1 MNFPL
6 RALLLG
12 LVASFCLSSS
22 VLAVDLK
29 EVQEELK
36 QGKAI
41 LIDVREESEWKE
53 AHLQKAILVPGSQIN
68 SGENNEKVLEKIKA
82 EPDQKIY
89 CHCKSG
95 GRAKLCA
102 RVLGKLGVEVIPIT
116 DSYKKMVQAGFE
128 EADPK

>member
-1 MNFPL
+1 MSSPL
-6 RALLLG
+6 RALLFG
-12 LVASFCLSSS
+12 LVASFCCASSC
-22 VLAVDLK
+22 LAVDLK
-29 EVQEELK
+29 EVQQELS

-41 LIDVREESEWKE
+41 LIDVREEREWKD
-53 AHLQKAILVPGSQIN
+53 AHLEKAILVPGSEIN
-68 SGENNEKVLEKIKA
+68 SGEHNEKVLKLIKA
-82 EPDQKIY
+82 ESDQKIY

-128 EADPK
+128 EADTK

>member
-1 MNFPL
+1 MSFPL

-12 LVASFCLSSS
+12 LVTFFCFASSA
-22 VLAVDLK
+22 LAVDLK
-29 EVQEELK
+29 DVHSELE

-41 LIDVREESEWKE
+41 LIDVREEREWNE
-53 AHLQKAILVPGSQIN
+53 AHLEKAILVPGSEIN
-68 SGENNEKVLEKIKA
+68 SGEQNDKVLKLIKA
-82 EPDQKIY
+82 KPEQKIY

-128 EADPK
+128 EADTK

>member
-6 RALLLG
+6 RALLFG
-12 LVASFCLSSS
+12 LIATFCLASSAF
-22 VLAVDLK
+22 AVDLK
-29 EVQEELK
+29 EVKTELA

-53 AHLQKAILVPGSQIN
+53 AHLEKAILVPGSQIN
-68 SGENNEKVLEKIKA
+68 SGEHNEKVLKLIKA
-82 EPDQKIY
+82 EPEQKIY

-102 RVLGKLGVEVIPIT
+102 RVLSKLGVEVIPIT
-116 DSYKKMVQAGFE
+116 DSYKKMVQAGFQ
-128 EADPK
+128 EADTE